1 MSLVDRTDALIRSL
15 KLSTTL
21 MQQLAQGLR
30 TRRTQWISAKPSVL
44 AEAPTALASLTEDLQ
59 KEEDRRQKL
68 LLELASLLPAMPGAA
83 GPRHVNTT
91 FLSQH
96 LPRDVAARL
105 RRATD
110 DASGAASQVR
120 RELALGERLLR
131 FTQNAHEHLVAG
143 VSQQLAKTRDDVGSY
158 DRNARRL
165 QAALPR
171 TGSAPGNLVDGRI

>member
-1 MSLVDRTDALIRSL
+1 MSLVDLTEALIRSL
-15 KLSTTL
+15 RLSTGL
-21 MQQLAQGLR
+21 MQKLAEGLR

-44 AEAPTALASLTEDLQ
+44 AEAPTALAGLTEDLQ
-59 KEEDRRQKL
+59 KEEDRRQKV
-68 LLELASLLPAMPGAA
+68 LADIAAQLPAMPGAA

-96 LPRDVAARL
+96 LPRSLAARL
-105 RRATD
+105 KQATT
-110 DASGAASQVR
+110 DATGTATQVR

-131 FTQNAHEHLVAG
+131 FTNNANEQLVAG
-143 VSQQLAKTRDDVGSY
+143 VSQQVATTRDDVGSY

-171 TGSAPGNLVDGRI
+171 TGSVPGSLVDGRI